1 MTLLASVTV
10 LLHRYTRQRDIVLG
24 SPVAGRNHAD
34 LDNQIGF
41 YVNTLALRS
50 CIEPTQ
56 TFEAFLDATVS
67 LTTAALDHQL
77 YPFDRLVNDL
87 GLRRDVSRS
96 PLFDVMVVLQ
106 DTAPSMLGS
115 RELKLAPFP
124 FETNTSQFDLT
135 FSFEQREGKLF
146 GQVTFN
152 TDLFTR
158 ASIERMT
165 LHLRTLIEGFLDA
178 PQTPLGQLPL
188 LSAPERSAIQ
198 SVARESV
205 PSETVVDRFQRQ
217 VSSAPDALAVTCGE
231 SYLSYR
237 ELNARANRLARRL
250 VRAGVS
256 RGGRVGLLVPRSL
269 DLVVA
274 VLGILKAGAAYVPF
288 DPEYPRE
295 RRAFMAADSG
305 ILALVSHPEMEV
317 DVFPDVTRVDLTD
330 ASLADESEENLEV
343 SAGPSDIAYIIYTS
357 GSTGQPKGVLV
368 SHFNIVRLFDQC
380 MPWYDFRRTDVWTLF
395 HSIAFDFSVWEL
407 WGALCYGGRL
417 LVVPYWTSR
426 SPTDFLRLLVAEKVT
441 ILNQTPSAFRNLI
454 QVQAESG
461 LRETAQDLALRYVIF
476 GGEAL
481 ELPGLRPWFE
491 QHGDQSPRLVNMY
504 GITETT
510 VHVTWRP
517 LTPADL
523 EQSASVIGQP
533 IADLQLHLLDT
544 YLEPVPIGVP
554 GEIFV
559 GGAGL
564 ALGYLNRPALT
575 AERFIPDRFSGEA
588 GVRLYRTG
596 DLARRLENGDI
607 EYLGRLDDQ
616 VKIHGF
622 RIETGEIAS
631 HLAAHPTVRHAAV
644 ISVRPTGR
652 TRLAAYVVAHPQM
665 SPTPAELRAFL
676 RARIPEYMM
685 PASFTIIDALPL
697 TPHGKLDRSALPEPV
712 EQREDVR
719 TESEASTDA
728 EKAIAA
734 IWSELLGVERVGMD
748 ENIFDIGANSILVIE
763 AQQRLERGGWIVSI
777 LDFFRYP
784 TVKALAVSLAGSPDS
799 RDSSLRT
806 ATDRA
811 MQLRNAR
818 QRRSQMRR
826 DA

>member
-1 MTLLASVTV
+1 
-10 LLHRYTRQRDIVLG
+10 
-24 SPVAGRNHAD
+24 
-34 LDNQIGF
+34 
-41 YVNTLALRS
+41 
-50 CIEPTQ
+50 
-56 TFEAFLDATVS
+56 
-67 LTTAALDHQL
+67 
-77 YPFDRLVNDL
+77 
-87 GLRRDVSRS
+87 
-96 PLFDVMVVLQ
+96 
-106 DTAPSMLGS
+106 
-115 RELKLAPFP
+115 
-124 FETNTSQFDLT
+124 
-135 FSFEQREGKLF
+135 
-146 GQVTFN
+146 
-152 TDLFTR
+152 
-158 ASIERMT
+158 
-165 LHLRTLIEGFLDA
+165 
-178 PQTPLGQLPL
+178 
-188 LSAPERSAIQ
+188 
-198 SVARESV
+198 
-205 PSETVVDRFQRQ
+205 
-217 VSSAPDALAVTCGE
+217 
-231 SYLSYR
+231 
-237 ELNARANRLARRL
+237 
-250 VRAGVS
+250 
-256 RGGRVGLLVPRSL
+256 
-269 DLVVA
+269 
-274 VLGILKAGAAYVPF
+274 
-288 DPEYPRE
+288 
-295 RRAFMAADSG
+295 
-305 ILALVSHPEMEV
+305 
-317 DVFPDVTRVDLTD
+317 
-330 ASLADESEENLEV
+330 
-343 SAGPSDIAYIIYTS
+343 
-357 GSTGQPKGVLV
+357 
-368 SHFNIVRLFDQC
+368 
-380 MPWYDFRRTDVWTLF
+380 
-395 HSIAFDFSVWEL
+395 
-407 WGALCYGGRL
+407 
-417 LVVPYWTSR
+417 
-426 SPTDFLRLLVAEKVT
+426 
-441 ILNQTPSAFRNLI
+441 
-454 QVQAESG
+454 
-461 LRETAQDLALRYVIF
+461 
-476 GGEAL
+476 
-481 ELPGLRPWFE
+481 
-491 QHGDQSPRLVNMY
+491 MY